1 MDSYLIIYFF
11 VILIFLR
18 GIFKDLKLLLFV
30 ILSLVIV
37 YAYTNLYNK
46 NSNDK
51 LNINKDDKIV
61 KTHNYGNILVNKIP
75 LQKDS
80 LRKVD
85 YFKNELNNLDIDNQT
100 KIELISNIK
109 KFLEIYHNYDIY
121 DYKKNYLDDLVSQKT
136 KIYNIVSSLN
146 IRYSDKDD
154 DVHKLF
160 KLLEEFMESYTNKF
174 KNANTYNFLE
184 HPSGYEKN
192 NYDLF

>member
-146 IRYSDKDD
+146 VRYSDKDD

>member
-146 IRYSDKDD
+146 VRYSDKDG